1 MSSGNFESLQSRQE
15 VSDRRREEYFAEFKE
30 ELEGLNS
37 KIEEVLD
44 NVGMTIQEKLKET
57 SSGKWTCPIKR
68 EQRFIKISDY

>member
-57 SSGKWTCPIKR
+57 SSGK
-68 EQRFIKISDY
+68 